1 MSRRP
6 CWWEDQE
13 CFPKPG
19 TKLFS
24 VKNALF
30 CLATGPPSRGNI
42 PRIDLQ
48 AQYNTR
54 ERIWIQLNPQLW
66 QWDESEHDSFELSEK
81 TEMSGKSP
89 TEKHPANYDQTR

>member
-6 CWWEDQE
+6 GWWEEQE

-30 CLATGPPSRGNI
+30 CLATGPPSGGNI

-48 AQYNTR
+48 AQYNTC
-54 ERIWIQLNPQLW
+54 ERILIQLIRSYGN
-66 QWDESEHDSFELSEK
+66 
-81 TEMSGKSP
+81 EMKVNM
-89 TEKHPANYDQTR
+89 TLLNYRRKLKCLAKV